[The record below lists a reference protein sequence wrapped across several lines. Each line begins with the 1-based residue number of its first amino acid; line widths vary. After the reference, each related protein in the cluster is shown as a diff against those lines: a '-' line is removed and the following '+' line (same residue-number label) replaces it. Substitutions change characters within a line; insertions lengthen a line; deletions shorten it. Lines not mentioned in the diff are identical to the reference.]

1 MKSQFYTLLLAAL
14 LQSTGAWGAERPQ
27 PVPLV
32 PQAYLEAARKAKE
45 EFTRGNYRE
54 AEKTYRGLL
63 TAIPH
68 NLYPYIL
75 SNLGV
80 VRFRSGEFKLAVKT
94 FRQAIAIAPNDAFSH
109 CTLGIVY
116 YSQKRYDDAIKSLR
130 RAIELEPGNATA
142 HDYLGH
148 AYSEKGMLAEADKEW
163 NITRRLD
170 PSYFE
175 RPDEIPA
182 NFRPNES

>member
-27 PVPLV
+27 PVPPV

-54 AEKTYRGLL
+54 AKKTYRGLL

-80 VRFRSGEFKLAVKT
+80 VRFRSGKFKLAVKT

-142 HDYLGH
+142 HNYLGR
-148 AYSEKGMLAEADKEW
+148 AYSEKGMLTEAEKEL
-163 NITRRLD
+163 NIARKLD

-175 RPDEIPA
+175 RPAEIPA